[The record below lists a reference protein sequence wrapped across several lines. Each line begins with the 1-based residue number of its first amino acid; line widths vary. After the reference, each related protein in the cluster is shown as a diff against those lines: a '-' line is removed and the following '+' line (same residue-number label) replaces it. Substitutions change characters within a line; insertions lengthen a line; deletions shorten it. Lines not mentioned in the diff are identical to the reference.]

1 VLEKRIKSLF
11 VTKDKLNIPL
21 QTKFKN
27 NTLITKFNELGRF
40 TGLIYM
46 AENAFYK
53 TTNLLEIELPI
64 SLTNLR
70 PSSSDLCACFYKSG
84 IVEID
89 LKNVVTVGAGSFNA
103 CPNLL
108 RIKAKKVQNIRNELC
123 RNAPKISRII
133 LPSLRDDMTG
143 YISAN
148 LAYGANRLSL
158 VDIGPN
164 LKTIG
169 TYIRY
174 KSNSEYGGSWTN
186 TTVVIRSKNF
196 TINKLTFQGCYRT
209 YCTEEML
216 SYLTNSSN
224 NSYTYNATY
233 VIGGEQ
239 WIAQFGSSDPYA
251 NLTQEEYDYYY
262 KDMVEGE

>member
-1 VLEKRIKSLF
+1 MLSLLPSE
-11 VTKDKLNIPL
+11 VKENPL
-21 QTKFKN
+21 GTKFKN

-46 AENAFYK
+46 AENAFYE
-53 TTNLLEIELPI
+53 TTNLIEIELPI

-70 PSSSDLCACFYKSG
+70 SSSSSDQCNCFYKSG

-89 LKNVVTVGAGSFNA
+89 LKNVVTVGAGSFYA

-108 RIKAKKVQNIRNELC
+108 RIKAKKVQNIRSELC

-133 LPSLRDDMTG
+133 LPSLRDDRTY

-169 TYIRY
+169 IYIRY
-174 KSNSEYGGSWTN
+174 KNNPEYGGSWTN

-196 TINKLTFQGCYRT
+196 TINRLTFQGCYRT

-224 NSYTYNATY
+224 NGHTYNATY